1 MSYKW
6 CMCLSITLRCPVS
19 EMALLVLM
27 EYGKDVHSLCVYY
40 VHLVCTSL
48 LRKVLC
54 QQHVTWL
61 SLVVCVCVLWKMWIF
76 STPTPLLLVP
86 WLWYWCWVEMWCYGE
101 SQVYV
106 NGKVWDLPS
115 MWIDCSH
122 HYHFW
127 HTYTSL
133 TLLALLIHSV
143 PVQCTQHKT
152 IGMVQSTASMHAQLP
167 NPINTSAAAAH
178 PIPVCPHL
186 HSGSSTQSSAFYCCC
201 CILVRHTHSY

>member
-1 MSYKW
+1 MVYVSLYNLKMSCEW
-6 CMCLSITLRCPVS
+6 DGTSCIDGVWQGCPLPLCLLCTLGVHQSLEESFMPTTCDL
-19 EMALLVLM
+19 AVL
-27 EYGKDVHSLCVYY
+27 GS
-40 VHLVCTSL
+40 
-48 LRKVLC
+48 
-54 QQHVTWL
+54 
-61 SLVVCVCVLWKMWIF
+61 VCVCLVEMWIF